1 MERKLPLV
9 QPEFNAGEAL
19 LLPLMESDEAFIN
32 GMYNGLSYQSLLSLN
47 LDHSY
52 YGEVKPFSANSS
64 NFRPSFTNDMLCA
77 GTTASSQIQQ
87 SSGTFHEF
95 STGDFAWLD
104 KKTEINPDAD
114 QKLKY
119 PKLEPVTDNLQLY
132 PYNNEVLLCEPFNFF
147 SNGVGYPSLPDL
159 RCMEQ
164 PNYLDF
170 SSSLVTTENR
180 VVEPVRPVSE
190 VMSNLLKNRQP
201 YSSSTTR
208 LRRQKLSEKIRCLEK
223 LLPWDKKMD
232 TSTML
237 EEAYKYVKFLQA
249 QINVLQSM
257 PPLVEGGASSD
268 QDRNGKSTSYGL
280 NHEAKA
286 ISVFGTLA
294 RINRQQ
300 LLQVLLNSPVAQ
312 TYLYSKGCCVY
323 SVEQLVQYRTIAQR
337 NAFYRRSLFL
347 SGMLS

>member
-9 QPEFNAGEAL
+9 QQEFNAGEAL

-52 YGEVKPFSANSS
+52 YGEVKPFSAHSS

-77 GTTASSQIQQ
+77 GA
-87 SSGTFHEF
+87 TFHEF
-95 STGDFAWLD
+95 STGDSAWFN

-114 QKLKY
+114 QQMKF
-119 PKLEPVTDNLQLY
+119 PKLEPVADNLQLY
-132 PYNNEVLLCEPFNFF
+132 PYNNEDVLSEPFNYF
-147 SNGVGYPSLPDL
+147 SNGFGYHSLPDL
-159 RCMEQ
+159 RCIEQ

-180 VVEPVRPVSE
+180 VVEPVRPASV
-190 VMSNLLKNRQP
+190 VMSSLLKNRQP

-232 TSTML
+232 TATML

-249 QINVLQSM
+249 QISVLQSM

-268 QDRNGKSTSYGL
+268 QDRNGKSTSYGS

-286 ISVFGTLA
+286 ISIFGTLA
-294 RINRQQ
+294 RLNRQQ
-300 LLQVLLNSPVAQ
+300 LLQVLLNSPVTQ
-312 TYLYSKGCCVY
+312 TYLYSKGCCIY
-323 SVEQLVQYRTIAQR
+323 SVEQLVQYRKISQR
-337 NAFYRRSLFL
+337 NAFYRRSLFFN
-347 SGMLS
+347 GMLS

>member
-1 MERKLPLV
+1 MERKLPLA
-9 QPEFNAGEAL
+9 QPGFNAGEA

-32 GMYNGLSYQSLLSLN
+32 GMYDGMSYQALLSLS

-52 YGEVKPFSANSS
+52 YGEVKPFAAHSS
-64 NFRPSFTNDMLCA
+64 FHPSLVNDMLCA
-77 GTTASSQIQQ
+77 SNASS
-87 SSGTFHEF
+87 HDL
-95 STGDFAWLD
+95 STGDHFAWLN

-114 QKLKY
+114 KKMKF
-119 PKLEPVTDNLQLY
+119 PKLEPVTDNLPLY
-132 PYNNEVLLCEPFNFF
+132 PYSNEVFLGEPFNYF
-147 SNGVGYPSLPDL
+147 SNTSGGFGYHSLPDL
-159 RCMEQ
+159 RCLEQ

-180 VVEPVRPVSE
+180 VVEPVSQ
-190 VMSNLLKNRQP
+190 VMSNLLKSRQP

-208 LRRQKLSEKIRCLEK
+208 MRRQKLSEKTRCLEK

-232 TSTML
+232 TATML

-249 QINVLQSM
+249 QISVLQSM
-257 PPLVEGGASSD
+257 PPLVEGGPSSSSD
-268 QDRNGKSTSYGL
+268 QDRNRS
-280 NHEAKA
+280 NEAKA
-286 ISVFGTLA
+286 ISVFGTLG
-294 RINRQQ
+294 RLNRQQ

-323 SVEQLVQYRTIAQR
+323 SVEQLVQYKKIAQR
-337 NAFYRRSLFL
+337 NALYRQSLFF

>member
-1 MERKLPLV
+1 MK
-9 QPEFNAGEAL
+9 F
-19 LLPLMESDEAFIN
+19 
-32 GMYNGLSYQSLLSLN
+32 
-47 LDHSY
+47 
-52 YGEVKPFSANSS
+52 
-64 NFRPSFTNDMLCA
+64 
-77 GTTASSQIQQ
+77 
-87 SSGTFHEF
+87 
-95 STGDFAWLD
+95 
-104 KKTEINPDAD
+104 
-114 QKLKY
+114 

-132 PYNNEVLLCEPFNFF
+132 PYNNEVVLSEPFNYF
-147 SNGVGYPSLPDL
+147 SNGFGYHSLPDL
-159 RCMEQ
+159 RCLEQ

-232 TSTML
+232 TATML

-249 QINVLQSM
+249 QISVLQSM

-268 QDRNGKSTSYGL
+268 QDRNGKSTSYGS

-294 RINRQQ
+294 RLNRQQ

-323 SVEQLVQYRTIAQR
+323 SVEQLVQYRKIAQR
-337 NAFYRRSLFL
+337 NAFYRRSLFF